1 MKNKVVRSLVIIIT
15 ILIVIDQVSKFLIV
29 SLFPEGIGNDYLKI
43 ETVKNTGMAF
53 GFNEGN
59 VRNIFLSIFV
69 LAIVINFIKN
79 QLERLDKKTI
89 ISLSLV
95 LAGGISN
102 LIDRFFRGGV
112 LDFIKIP
119 IIPNFIKIYKFPT
132 FNIADLYVVIGWV
145 LLIIFLIDFSKKK

>member
-1 MKNKVVRSLVIIIT
+1 MKNKVVRSLIIIIT
-15 ILIVIDQVSKFLIV
+15 ILIVIDQVSKFLIITIV
-29 SLFPEGIGNDYLKI
+29 PEGIGKDYLKI
-43 ETVKNTGMAF
+43 ETIKNTGMAF

-59 VRNIFLSIFV
+59 VRNIFLTIFV

-79 QLERLDKKTI
+79 QLDRIDKKTI

-102 LIDRFFRGGV
+102 LIDRLFRGGV
-112 LDFIKIP
+112 LDFIKIYKLP
-119 IIPNFIKIYKFPT
+119 I
-132 FNIADLYVVIGWV
+132 FNIADLYVLIGWI

>member
-1 MKNKVVRSLVIIIT
+1 MLLNLKNKIVRSLIIIIT
-15 ILIVIDQVSKFLIV
+15 ILIVIDQLSKFLIIFLV
-29 SLFPEGIGNDYLKI
+29 PEGIGNDYLKI

-59 VRNIFLSIFV
+59 VRNIFLTIFV

-89 ISLSLV
+89 ITLSLV

-112 LDFIKIP
+112 LDFIKI
-119 IIPNFIKIYKFPT
+119 YKFPT
-132 FNIADLYVVIGWV
+132 FNIADLYVIIGWV